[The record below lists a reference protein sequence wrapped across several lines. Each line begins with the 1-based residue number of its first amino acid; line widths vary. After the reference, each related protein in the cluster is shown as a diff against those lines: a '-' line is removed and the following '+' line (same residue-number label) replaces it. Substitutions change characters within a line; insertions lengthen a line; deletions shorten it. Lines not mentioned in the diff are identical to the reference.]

1 MNFIGNIMNERSCFA
16 TAVKMNT
23 GWFLKIIG
31 WKNYL
36 YLFIDDF
43 SLFGFRASKVG
54 LTLNMSFQWLFCLFV
69 TEKIF
74 LRNFC
79 KSFQEKLCGQL
90 RLKGSS
96 QKFSSR
102 GYKSKTNHNVTADY
116 LQVIEFSGQKNVQS
130 AKTRFYI
137 HISRWKSCCH
147 WINIGKVRQCAHSR
161 CSRQTNRPKRT
172 GNIILHQL
180 IPRNLKDIQKQKYKI
195 KIW

>member
-1 MNFIGNIMNERSCFA
+1 
-16 TAVKMNT
+16 
-23 GWFLKIIG
+23 
-31 WKNYL
+31 
-36 YLFIDDF
+36 
-43 SLFGFRASKVG
+43 
-54 LTLNMSFQWLFCLFV
+54 MSFQWLFCLFV

-137 HISRWKSCCH
+137 HISRWKSCRH

>member
-1 MNFIGNIMNERSCFA
+1 MNERGRFA
-16 TAVKMNT
+16 TAVNMNT
-23 GWFLKIIG
+23 GWFLKIIC

-54 LTLNMSFQWLFCLFV
+54 LTLNMSFEWLFCLFV

-102 GYKSKTNHNVTADY
+102 GYKSKTNPNVMADY

-130 AKTRFYI
+130 AKTAKVLYP
-137 HISRWKSCCH
+137 HISVKELPPLDKYRKSP
-147 WINIGKVRQCAHSR
+147 AM
-161 CSRQTNRPKRT
+161 RT
-172 GNIILHQL
+172 FQMF
-180 IPRNLKDIQKQKYKI
+180 KTDK
-195 KIW
+195 

>member
-1 MNFIGNIMNERSCFA
+1 MHLEFYREYYEWTRSFRNSRQNEHWL
-16 TAVKMNT
+16 VPQNH
-23 GWFLKIIG
+23 L
-31 WKNYL
+31 L
-36 YLFIDDF
+36 EELPLFIYF

-137 HISRWKSCCH
+137 HISRWKSCRH

-180 IPRNLKDIQKQKYKI
+180 IPRNLKDIQKQK
-195 KIW
+195 